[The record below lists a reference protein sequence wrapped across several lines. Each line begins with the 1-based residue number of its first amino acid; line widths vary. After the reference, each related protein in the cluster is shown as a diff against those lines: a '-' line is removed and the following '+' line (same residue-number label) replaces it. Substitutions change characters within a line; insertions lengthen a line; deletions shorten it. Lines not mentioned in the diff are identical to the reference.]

1 MQNNESNT
9 AKSRRGNS
17 FNRDV
22 AQLMNGLLKNKKI
35 KSFIVEPKYNYPS
48 KKNKQFNPDGEI
60 TKLNGDLIIY
70 DNTTSIRSD
79 RLK

>member
-22 AQLMNGLLKNKKI
+22 AQLMNGLLKNKW
-35 KSFIVEPKYNYPS
+35 
-48 KKNKQFNPDGEI
+48 
-60 TKLNGDLIIY
+60 
-70 DNTTSIRSD
+70 
-79 RLK
+79 